1 MQIKE
6 VFTLLMDVYE
16 NLITLDLNVL
26 NNLFVSSELL
36 RIVLDK
42 SGIILIFRVDWL

>member
-6 VFTLLMDVYE
+6 VFTLLMDIYE

-26 NNLFVSSELL
+26 NNSFVSNELL

-42 SGIILIFRVDWL
+42 SGIILIFRVD

>member
-26 NNLFVSSELL
+26 NNSFVSSELL

-42 SGIILIFRVDWL
+42 SGLLLIFRVD

>member
-6 VFTLLMDVYE
+6 VFTILMDVYE
-16 NLITLDLNVL
+16 NLITWDLNVL
-26 NNLFVSSELL
+26 NNSFVSNELL

-42 SGIILIFRVDWL
+42 SGIILIFRVN

>member
-26 NNLFVSSELL
+26 NNSFVSNELL

-42 SGIILIFRVDWL
+42 SGIILIFRVD

>member
-26 NNLFVSSELL
+26 NNWFVSNELL